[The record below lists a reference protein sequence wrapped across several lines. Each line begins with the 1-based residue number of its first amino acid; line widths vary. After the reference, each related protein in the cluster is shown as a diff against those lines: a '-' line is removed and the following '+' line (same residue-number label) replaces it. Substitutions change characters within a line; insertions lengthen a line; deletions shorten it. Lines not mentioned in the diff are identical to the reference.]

1 MFYFFNSRLYIKK
14 PVYLIVFHTLNSHK
28 NTHST
33 LFTKLKEMC
42 ISNIMGTKVYVKK
55 NFS

>member
-1 MFYFFNSRLYIKK
+1 MFYFFNSRFYINKSAH
-14 PVYLIVFHTLNSHK
+14 LIVFHTLNSHK

-42 ISNIMGTKVYVKK
+42 TSNIMGTKIYVKK